1 MIEGVPSDN
10 TSSTISDVNY
20 KLALA
25 IYSIK
30 IKSRAASA
38 ADFQYHLQGVQVG
51 EQNQGTLCWVGGQLA
66 EQVFRN

>member
-10 TSSTISDVNY
+10 TSNTISNVNY

-25 IYSIK
+25 IYSVK
-30 IKSRAASA
+30 IKSCAAAA
-38 ADFQYHLQGVQVG
+38 ADFQYHLKGV
-51 EQNQGTLCWVGGQLA
+51 QNQGTVCWVGGQLA